1 MNHYARLQVEE
12 VVLKKQIEAIER
24 EELSSTLEPTLDN
37 SEVPLVHSETLE
49 EEEEDVILD
58 DEASLNMKHILESHQ
73 MELDSDSGIP
83 LTGL

>member
-1 MNHYARLQVEE
+1 
-12 VVLKKQIEAIER
+12 
-24 EELSSTLEPTLDN
+24 
-37 SEVPLVHSETLE
+37 LE